1 MTLRARVVVGMVVIA
16 VVLTS
21 SSYVIT
27 RTIHNQLLDGVDDQL
42 EGALDQAVVVAD
54 QSVGPAACGSE
65 NSEPVAADRPSP
77 LFVGMMTPQ
86 GRMCVSYEANVQEDT
101 PQPKIS
107 VGAALR
113 SAAARS
119 PFTARSL
126 DEGSKVRYR
135 ALGGISPDGNVV
147 VVALPL
153 DDVHASIDKLAG
165 VEVLATLTILGVLGL
180 VGFWVI
186 HLGVLGLVAW
196 WVIHLGVRPVK
207 QMTATAT
214 AIAAGDLS
222 PRVPEADPGT
232 EAGQLGRALNRM
244 LGRIERAFDERTRS
258 EQQLRQ
264 FLADASHE
272 LRTPVTTIRGYA
284 ELYQAG
290 GLGTV
295 DDLDEA
301 MRRTGQEAVRMG
313 RLVDDMLL
321 LARLD
326 QGRPLQS
333 SPVDVAV
340 LVADAGRDAAVVDP
354 DRTIG
359 IDADGPLMV
368 RGDSDRLRQVVANL
382 IGNALVHTP
391 PGTPVEVTVAAAPAA
406 SGVGERA
413 VIEVVDHGPG
423 MSEDAVAHAF
433 ERFYRA
439 DRSRSRHQGGSGLG
453 LAIVHAIVTSHG
465 GTVTLASTEGE
476 GTTARVE
483 LPLLGSDAP
492 PPPPTA
498 STDP

>member
-16 VVLTS
+16 MVLIG
-21 SSYVIT
+21 SSYLIT
-27 RTIHNQLLDGVDDQL
+27 RTVQSQLMEGIDNQLDD
-42 EGALDQAVVVAD
+42 ALAQAIYVAD
-54 QSVGPAACGSE
+54 KYAQCQQTEGTSD
-65 NSEPVAADRPSP
+65 ADRPSP
-77 LFVGMMTPQ
+77 LFVGVVTPD
-86 GRMCVSYEANVQEDT
+86 GRTCASLRPNLDERTLVPDIEPDAAHLAPT
-101 PQPKIS
+101 GKPFT
-107 VGAALR
+107 VGAR
-113 SAAARS
+113 GSSGSAD
-119 PFTARSL
+119 PSL
-126 DEGSKVRYR
+126 RYR
-135 ALGGISPDGNVV
+135 ALIATSPDTGNVV

-153 DDVHASIDKLAG
+153 DDMQASVDRLVG
-165 VEVLATLTILGVLGL
+165 VEVVATLTILGVLGL
-180 VGFWVI
+180 VAF
-186 HLGVLGLVAW
+186 

-207 QMTATAT
+207 EMTATAT

-258 EQQLRQ
+258 EEQLRQ

-290 GLGTV
+290 GLGAA
-295 DDLDEA
+295 DELDEA

-333 SPVDVAV
+333 APVDVAV
-340 LVADAGRDAAVVDP
+340 LVADAGRDATVVEP
-354 DRTIG
+354 ERTITV
-359 IDADGPLMV
+359 DADGPLMV

-382 IGNALVHTP
+382 LGNALVHTP
-391 PGTPVEVTVAAAPAA
+391 AGTPVEVTVAASPAG

-413 VIEVVDHGPG
+413 VISVVDHGPG
-423 MSEDAVAHAF
+423 MSDDAVARAF

-439 DRSRSRHQGGSGLG
+439 DRSRSRNQGGSGLG

-465 GTVTLASTEGE
+465 GTVTLTSTEGE

-498 STDP
+498 STEP

>member
-27 RTIHNQLLDGVDDQL
+27 RTIQRQLLDGIDDQL
-42 EGALDQAVVVAD
+42 EGALDQAAVVAD
-54 QSVGPAACGSE
+54 QSVAPTACNAEGG
-65 NSEPVAADRPSP
+65 EPVAADRPSP
-77 LFVGMMTPQ
+77 LFVGVLTRQ
-86 GRMCVSYEANVQEDT
+86 GQMCVSYEANVHENT

-113 SAAARS
+113 SAAART
-119 PFTARSL
+119 PFTARSMD
-126 DEGSKVRYR
+126 DESKVRYR

-153 DDVHASIDKLAG
+153 DDMRASMDKLIG
-165 VEVLATLTILGVLGL
+165 VEVVATMTILGVLGL
-180 VGFWVI
+180 VAF
-186 HLGVLGLVAW
+186 

-222 PRVPEADPGT
+222 ARVPEADPGT

-244 LGRIERAFDERTRS
+244 LGHIERSFDERTRS

-290 GLGTV
+290 GLGAA
-295 DDLDEA
+295 DELDEA

-313 RLVDDMLL
+313 RLVEDMLL

-333 SPVDVAV
+333 APVDVAV
-340 LVADAGRDAAVVDP
+340 LVADAGGDAAVVDHE
-354 DRTIG
+354 RAMTV
-359 IDADGPLMV
+359 DADGPLMV

-382 IGNALVHTP
+382 LGNALVHTP
-391 PGTPVEVTVAAAPAA
+391 EGTPVEITATAAPAGT
-406 SGVGERA
+406 GVGERA

-423 MSEDAVAHAF
+423 MSDDAVAHAF

-439 DRSRSRHQGGSGLG
+439 DRSRSRNHGGSGLG

-465 GTVTLASTEGE
+465 GTVTLTSTEGE

-498 STDP
+498 STEP